1 MFDAGTAGSTVSI
14 SFRKAKEK
22 GIMTRLFTILL
33 TLFCLSSALYGSHG
47 AKWVAV
53 DNGWINK
60 PNNDQ
65 VCNLATAVKVANG
78 LLTLTA
84 QHQTVNCR
92 GGVNYGPTV
101 KHWTGGTVYAKSF
114 NFLYGSIEAR
124 IKSAGYGVHSGLLW
138 MMGSGC
144 QSIMYQYSSWC
155 NGTWPNPNNEIDIAE
170 IKPGTSGNLTTVYQN
185 LLGDN
190 DHWHDGHGSTTD
202 VSRNWHVYRLDWS
215 PSALVFKIDGVT
227 TTTFTTNIPYRPMFP
242 IISTEFEDRSGGVPD
257 PGAFPQ
263 TIQVDYVRV
272 WDRSGKLIFSDD
284 FDDPATVI
292 KGSPLRGSAP

>member
-1 MFDAGTAGSTVSI
+1 MKRFLI
-14 SFRKAKEK
+14 SA
-22 GIMTRLFTILL
+22 LL
-33 TLFCLSSALYGSHG
+33 VFPCLSCRRTELDN

-53 DNGWINK
+53 DNGWINQ

-65 VCNLATAVKVANG
+65 VCNLPANVSVANG

-84 QHQTVNCR
+84 RHQTVTCA
-92 GGVNYGPTV
+92 GGVNYGPAV
-101 KHWTGGTVYAKSF
+101 KHWTGGTIYAKSF

-144 QSIMYQYSSWC
+144 QSIMYQHSGWC

-170 IKPGTSGNLTTVYQN
+170 IKPGVSGNLTTVYQN
-185 LLGDN
+185 FFD
-190 DHWHDGHGSTTD
+190 DHSAWHDGNGTTTD

-215 PSALVFKIDGVT
+215 SSALIFKIDGVA
-227 TTTFTTNIPYRPMFP
+227 TTTFTTNIPYRAQFP
-242 IISTEFEDRSGGVPD
+242 IISTEFENASGGVPD
-257 PGAFPQ
+257 PATFPQ

-272 WDRSGKLIFSDD
+272 WNSSGNLIFNDD
-284 FDDPATVI
+284 FDNPSTVSSRI
-292 KGSPLRGSAP
+292 QGSVR